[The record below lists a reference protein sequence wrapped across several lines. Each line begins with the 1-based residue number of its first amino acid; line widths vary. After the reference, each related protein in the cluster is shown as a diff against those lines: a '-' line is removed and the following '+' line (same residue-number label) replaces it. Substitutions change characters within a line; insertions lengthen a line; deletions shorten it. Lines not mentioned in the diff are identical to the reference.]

1 MNAQELLNLN
11 LDEGHSSLRDVFNSH
26 LLEGMF
32 SGNGGTDEEDEL
44 FFLQL
49 AQKIIDAVKA

>member
-1 MNAQELLNLN
+1 MTPQELLNLKVDGNSTLHDIFN
-11 LDEGHSSLRDVFNSH
+11 LHLIEGQFGNVDDDEQ
-26 LLEGMF
+26 
-32 SGNGGTDEEDEL
+32 L

>member
-1 MNAQELLNLN
+1 MNAKELLKLN
-11 LDEGHSSLRDVFNSH
+11 LGDGHSTLRDVFNSH
-26 LLEGMF
+26 LLEGQF
-32 SGNGGTDEEDEL
+32 GDVEGSEEDDEL